1 MVNAATQGESK
12 VEQASLQVGK
22 AALWMI
28 GAILSFSS
36 MAVAGRE
43 LSQLHDTFEIMMYRS
58 FVGVLVVAII
68 LSLTRNWHQV
78 TTRNLGLHAIRN
90 TLHFT
95 GQNLWFYA
103 VGVIPLAQVFALEF
117 TQPIWVILLSPLFLK
132 ERLTALK
139 MIAALIGF
147 AGILLVTR
155 PGTAPL
161 SPGIITAAASAV
173 FFAFTTITT
182 KKLTRFASIGC
193 IVFWLTAMQAV
204 LGAVAAGIDG
214 QIAFPTL
221 QTAPYLVLIGLAGLL
236 AHFCITN
243 ALAIAPATVVI
254 PFDFARLPTI
264 AVVGMVLY
272 HEPFDLFTLL
282 GAIVI
287 FSGIFLNVWSENR
300 NSLATVRAHSRNK

>member
-1 MVNAATQGESK
+1 MEKGSV
-12 VEQASLQVGK
+12 QVFK
-22 AALWMI
+22 AGFWMI

-43 LSQLHDTFEIMMYRS
+43 LSLHHDTFEIMMYRS
-58 FVGVLVVAII
+58 IVGIIVVATV
-68 LSLTRNWHQV
+68 LTAIRGWHQV
-78 TTRNLGLHAIRN
+78 TTERLSLHAIRN
-90 TLHFT
+90 ALHFT

-117 TQPIWVILLSPLFLK
+117 TQPLWVILLSPLFLN
-132 ERLTALK
+132 ERLTTLK
-139 MIAALIGF
+139 VTAALIGF
-147 AGILLVTR
+147 AGILIVTR

-161 SPGIITAAASAV
+161 SPGLMMAAASAI

-193 IVFWLTAMQAV
+193 IMFWLAVMQAV
-204 LGAVAAGIDG
+204 LGAAAAGLDG
-214 QIAFPTL
+214 QIALPTL
-221 QTAPYLVLIGLAGLL
+221 QTAPYLLLVGLAGLL

-264 AVVGMVLY
+264 AVVGMLLY
-272 HEPFDLFTLL
+272 NEPIDHWTML
-282 GAIVI
+282 GAAVI

-300 NSLATVRAHSRNK
+300 NSLATVRDSSRN